1 MMRTFH
7 VSAAEMM
14 TCLLIPRLLVSSPF
28 PRWRRGEKGMVMFY
42 VSAAISLIVAGV
54 VIGVTGV
61 VCLGIYREERDCSI
75 TRDVTIPVIRG
86 VRRLTGLST
95 RGYGNARSPFT
106 AAKN

>member
-1 MMRTFH
+1 
-7 VSAAEMM
+7 
-14 TCLLIPRLLVSSPF
+14 
-28 PRWRRGEKGMVMFY
+28 MVMFY
-42 VSAAISLIVAGV
+42 VSAAISLLVGV

-75 TRDVTIPVIRG
+75 TRDVTTPLIRG